1 MVTWDDPRV
10 IVAIYAAI
18 VGSLSLGWNI
28 INHIV
33 NKSRKL
39 KVIYKHQQVFNHI
52 MGVGFSPFTAILS
65 IEATNFG
72 NEGLHIKDIIIKL
85 YNKKI
90 KLMGIKTSELACC
103 DPAGRIKY
111 PYFLSKGEVFK
122 DIISVRD
129 ILKNIDDKL
138 LPDDKMYFVIQDTLG
153 KKYKSSK
160 FRYRI
165 LFEELAKEKEA
176 NELLNNGRSL
186 PHAPASLR
194 RSSVTSISGGQSLRN
209 THQDIK

>member
-28 INHIV
+28 VNHIV
-33 NKSRKL
+33 NRSRKL
-39 KVIYKHQQVFNHI
+39 KVIYKHQQAFSHI
-52 MGVGFSPFTAILS
+52 MGAGFSPFTAILS
-65 IEATNFG
+65 VEATNFG

-85 YNKKI
+85 CNKKI
-90 KLMGIKTSELACC
+90 KLMGIKTSELACF
-103 DPAGRIKY
+103 DPTGRIKY

-122 DIISVRD
+122 DNIPVRD

-138 LPDDKMYFVIQDTLG
+138 SPDDKMYFEIQDTLG

-160 FRYRI
+160 FRYCT
-165 LFEELAKEKEA
+165 LFEELEKEKET
-176 NELLNNGRSL
+176 NELLNNRGSL
-186 PHAPASLR
+186 PRAP
-194 RSSVTSISGGQSLRN
+194 
-209 THQDIK
+209 